1 MKKVLA
7 LALALVMVF
16 SLVAISADAEDQKD
30 IVIGLCLDAN
40 GDNMANFVY
49 CLEKRV
55 AELDEANDYN
65 LSMVITDAQ
74 GNMDKQL
81 SDIESLIIQ
90 DVDVIILSAVDTVGA
105 LPGVAAITEVGI
117 PCIDIRGIDSPDV
130 VHYVGMDNAAIG
142 QKVCNWLTAYLDKN
156 PDETLYTG
164 VIYGAAAQVDSL
176 KIGQAVVD
184 LAKEDNRIVIL
195 DEKYGDWSTETSMN
209 ITEDWLQ
216 AYENMNC
223 IVTCSD
229 EMALGVTNVIESAGR
244 TGEFI
249 VTGVDGT
256 TNGIE
261 MVKAGKM
268 SCTVGNL
275 FSEIFAPIINVAV
288 GLVDGSFTDTGYEA
302 GADALTLV
310 DLENVEWYAEA
321 KAADVRPS

>member
-1 MKKVLA
+1 MKKLVAVFLA
-7 LALALVMVF
+7 LMMLSALVAVP
-16 SLVAISADAEDQKD
+16 AYADDKD

-81 SDIESLIIQ
+81 SDIDTLIIQ
-90 DVDVIILSAVDTVGA
+90 DVDVIILSACDTVGA
-105 LPGVAAITEVGI
+105 LPGVAAIKEAGI

-142 QKVCNWLTAYLDKN
+142 QKVCSWLTAYLDKN
-156 PDETLYTG
+156 PGEVLYTG
-164 VIYGAAAQVDSL
+164 VVYGAPAQVDSL

-184 LAKEDNRIVIL
+184 LAKTDDRIVIL

-216 AYENMNC
+216 AYDNINC

-261 MVKAGKM
+261 MVRSGKM

-288 GLVDGSFTDTGYEA
+288 GLTDGTFTESGYEA

-310 DLENVEWYAEA
+310 DLENVDWYAEA